1 MDSPADRR
9 YSKDHEWALLE
20 QDGTVRIG
28 ISAFAQDQLGDV
40 VYVDLP
46 SIGTN
51 VSQSKQIGE
60 IESVKAVSELYCPV
74 SGEIIEINAEVAEAP
89 ELLNQDPYKRGWLV
103 RVQPTDPT
111 EIDSLMDAGQYDL
124 FLGAN

>member
-103 RVQPTDPT
+103 RVQPADPT